1 VRTLL
6 VREPG
11 DLMSDQGGGL
21 PSLARIGKARS
32 RSR

>member
-6 VREPG
+6 AREPG
-11 DLMSDQGGGL
+11 DLMSDQGGS
-21 PSLARIGKARS
+21 PPLARIGKVRS